1 MFPQGLANQWA
12 WKQKLNEKKMGNTL
26 QNKFFFLRGYCM
38 CVRVLYIRMHCDTL
52 FWAMIFVV
60 YGECFGP

>member
-26 QNKFFFLRGYCM
+26 IISILHGLFL
-38 CVRVLYIRMHCDTL
+38 
-52 FWAMIFVV
+52 VV
-60 YGECFGP
+60 YSMRARL